1 MHRAVGYGSTSQ
13 RGTGSEEAKN
23 LNYEGTTASGAR
35 SGRTGATSQLD
46 SGAGAGTGTGYGTGT
61 GSGTGTGTGTRT
73 GMTGTGT
80 GTGGTTGTSG
90 ISEGFR
96 GMNLT
101 HQSGVRACLVS
112 LTVISSII
120 QSSAVQSIVVLAS
133 QLLTCVHVCSMK
145 PTIQLLATAP
155 LCVTPS
161 TTQR

>member
-46 SGAGAGTGTGYGTGT
+46 SGAGTGTGYGTGT

-73 GMTGTGT
+73 GMTGT

-120 QSSAVQSIVVLAS
+120 LSSAAQSIVVFGFTIHV
-133 QLLTCVHVCSMK
+133 TCVPVCSMK